1 MLKFTG
7 LFLLAV
13 VFGSQTQAN
22 TSSLSLSSPEAELT
36 RLPRGASQ
44 SQSNP
49 ALEARPSSSS
59 LLQLRDEYV
68 VLPKR
73 SYLVNFGVD
82 LMNYQPQGQVQ
93 VLGSN
98 YDMAAA
104 GSQLLP
110 LFSWGALIDFKNG
123 LKAGISGQAGYLS
136 QGLNVTLPS
145 GAETPARL
153 NTTELRLLPEAQYK
167 FSVDGSWGLRLG
179 YGLGQRNLTQ
189 TSRESAAR
197 WSESIQYQTLL
208 GGLIYEVRPEV
219 IVQAQYEIQS
229 ALNESPVELSSSEVG
244 AGLRLVW

>member
-1 MLKFTG
+1 MFRFTG

-13 VFGSQTQAN
+13 ALGSQAHAN
-22 TSSLSLSSPEAELT
+22 TSSMSVASPEAELT

-73 SYLVNFGVD
+73 SYLVSFGAD

-93 VLGSN
+93 VLGSS
-98 YDMAAA
+98 YDMSAA
-104 GSQLLP
+104 GSQPLP
-110 LFSWGALIDFKNG
+110 LLSWGALVDFKNG
-123 LKAGISGQAGYLS
+123 LKAGVSGQAGYLS
-136 QGLNVTLPS
+136 QGLAVTLPS
-145 GAETPARL
+145 GQETSARL
-153 NTTELRLLPEAQYK
+153 NTTELRLISEAQYK
-167 FSVDGSWGLRLG
+167 LSVDSSWGARLG
-179 YGLGQRNLTQ
+179 YGLGQRNMTQ

-197 WSESIQYQTLL
+197 WSESIQYQTVL
-208 GGLIYEVRPEV
+208 GGLLYEVRPQV

-229 ALNESPVELSSSEVG
+229 ALNESPIELSSSEIG
-244 AGLRLVW
+244 AGVRLVW